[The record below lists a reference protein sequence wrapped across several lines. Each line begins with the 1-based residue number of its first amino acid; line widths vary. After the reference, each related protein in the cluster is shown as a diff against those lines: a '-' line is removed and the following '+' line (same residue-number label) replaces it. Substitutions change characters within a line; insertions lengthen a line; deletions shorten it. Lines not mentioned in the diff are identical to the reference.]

1 MSSSYLLQTAI
12 GLIAGIVMCAA
23 WWYAAIKFPR
33 VWIFSGLAIIATIS
47 ILVHAGVLLLVAS
60 GQSSGMV
67 LQFSSVQVI
76 LYLVEAVLFLLLVR
90 WLAANLKDQGK
101 P

>member
-1 MSSSYLLQTAI
+1 MSGSYYLQTAI

-33 VWIFSGLAIIATIS
+33 VWIFSSLAIVAAIS
-47 ILVHAGVLLLVAS
+47 ILLHAGVLLLMTS
-60 GQSSGMV
+60 GQSGLVGQLSG
-67 LQFSSVQVI
+67 LQVI
-76 LYLVEAVLFLLLVR
+76 LYLVESVLFILLVR
-90 WLAANLKDQGK
+90 WLVGNLKENK